1 MISSDKFLNLLQRGN
16 TSYKYFYLLGCVDSI
31 IKSKKQYDFDFLG
44 QYMIA
49 EAILY
54 GDFAAD
60 RYTKN
65 DRLYDVVVYLYRK
78 DDCFSALTD
87 INTIFEKINENKD
100 EYVCKMIHQLTLYVP
115 YRLLATDDINREL
128 TGLMDWQK
136 NSKIEKL
143 SYEMDTIYMISGKTI
158 IWKDDAF
165 DFVIMN
171 KENLKRDIINELNK
185 KFNRK

>member
-1 MISSDKFLNLLQRGN
+1 MISSEKILSLLQRGN
-16 TSYKYFYLLGCVDSI
+16 TSYKYFYLLGCIDSI
-31 IKSKKQYDFDFLG
+31 IKSKKQYDFDVLG

-54 GDFAAD
+54 GDFAVD
-60 RYTKN
+60 RYTQN
-65 DRLYDVVVYLYRK
+65 DRLYDVVIYLYRK

-87 INTIFEKINENKD
+87 INAIFDKITENND
-100 EYVCKMIHQLTLYVP
+100 EYVRKMIRQLTLYVP

-128 TGLMDWQK
+128 VGLKDCQK

-143 SYEMDTIYMISGKTI
+143 SYEMDTIYMINGKTI
-158 IWKDDAF
+158 IWKDDIF
-165 DFVIMN
+165 DFIILN
-171 KENLKRDIINELNK
+171 KESLKHDIINIINN